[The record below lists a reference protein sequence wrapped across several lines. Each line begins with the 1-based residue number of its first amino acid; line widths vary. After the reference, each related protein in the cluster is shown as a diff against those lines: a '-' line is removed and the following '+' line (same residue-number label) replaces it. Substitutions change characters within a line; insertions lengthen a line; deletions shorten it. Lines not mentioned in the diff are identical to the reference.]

1 MLKRILV
8 GAVFAPTVFVV
19 LFLLPPVWT
28 AVMVALITS
37 LASYELL
44 RATKAAPDH
53 GTYFVTAL
61 SAGLIPMGV
70 YLAETM
76 LGLSAA
82 VPVVLCGVLLMCVL
96 FARAIRR
103 FGGEQAVPMEHLLLC
118 LFGGAMIPAFLSCLV
133 QLKMMENGRF
143 LVLLPVICT
152 FLTDSGAYFVGV
164 FFGKH
169 RGVTQV
175 SPNKSLEGY
184 VGGIIAGGL
193 FLLLYG
199 LALQN
204 FAGVEVSLPV
214 LAVYGVFGSAVTEL
228 GDLSFSLIKRQFAV
242 KDYGHLLPGHGGMMD
257 RFDSMVFAAP
267 TLWVMVQLFPAF

>member
-1 MLKRILV
+1 MLQRILV
-8 GAVFAPTVFVV
+8 GAIFAPTVLGV

-28 AVMVALITS
+28 AVMVAFITS

-44 RATKAAPDH
+44 RATKVVH
-53 GTYFVTAL
+53 NNGTYLVTAL
-61 SAGLIPMGV
+61 SAGLIPLGV
-70 YLAETM
+70 YLAETV
-76 LGLSAA
+76 LELPAA
-82 VPVVLCGVLLMCVL
+82 VPMFLCGVLLMCAL
-96 FARAIRR
+96 FAQAILK
-103 FGGEQAVPMEHLLLC
+103 FGGEQAIPAEHILFC
-118 LFGGAMIPAFLSCLV
+118 LFGGVMIPSFLSCLV

-143 LVLLPVICT
+143 LVLLPVICA

-169 RGVTQV
+169 RGITQV

-184 VGGIIAGGL
+184 VGGILAGGL
-193 FLLLYG
+193 FMLLYG

-204 FAGVEVSLPV
+204 FAGMEVSLPT

-228 GDLSFSLIKRQFAV
+228 GDLSFSLIKRQVGV
-242 KDYGHLLPGHGGMMD
+242 KDYGDLLPGHGGMMD

-267 TLWVMVQLFPAF
+267 TMWVMVQLFPAF